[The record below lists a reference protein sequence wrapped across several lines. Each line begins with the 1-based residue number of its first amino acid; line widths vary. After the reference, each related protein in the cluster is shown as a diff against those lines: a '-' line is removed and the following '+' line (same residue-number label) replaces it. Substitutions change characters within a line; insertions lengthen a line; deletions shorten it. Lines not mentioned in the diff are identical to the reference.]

1 MSSKH
6 PKPWHRGSVFG
17 TGRRVLLDREQ
28 RAVFRAKLTLQ
39 RKPGRLSSSALRLAH
54 IMLDKLGVD
63 GRLDPSIATLA
74 ELARVDQ
81 STVVRCLGRLKA
93 CGFLEWTRRLVR
105 CAAGG
110 WRVEQASNAY
120 VLAVPASDTHFAP
133 PVLLKGFKAV
143 GSGSERSSR
152 ENAARQI
159 RALGHLVPPH
169 WEL

>member
-1 MSSKH
+1 M
-6 PKPWHRGSVFG
+6 PKWRKGSEFG
-17 TGRRVLLDREQ
+17 PGCRVPLDREQ

-39 RKPGRLSSSALRLAH
+39 RKPGRLSSSALRLAL
-54 IMLDKLGVD
+54 IMLDKLGAD

-74 ELARVDQ
+74 ELARIDQ

-93 CGFLEWTRRLVR
+93 CGFLDWTRRLVR

-120 VLAVPASDTHFAP
+120 VLTVPASDTHFAP
-133 PVLLKGFKAV
+133 PVLLRGFKAV
-143 GSGSERSSR
+143 GSGSERGSFES
-152 ENAARQI
+152 AARQL
-159 RALGHLVPPH
+159 RTLGHPVPPH

>member
-1 MSSKH
+1 M
-6 PKPWHRGSVFG
+6 PKWRSDSEFG
-17 TGRRVLLDREQ
+17 TGRRMPLDREQ

-39 RKPGRLSSSALRLAH
+39 RKPGRLSSSAVRLAH
-54 IMLDKLGVD
+54 ILLDKLGVD

-74 ELARVDQ
+74 ELARVNA

-110 WRVEQASNAY
+110 WRVEQTSNAY
-120 VLAVPASDTHFAP
+120 VLTVPASDMHFAP
-133 PVLLKGFKAV
+133 VVLLRVFKTVAN
-143 GSGSERSSR
+143 GSGESSY
-152 ENAARQI
+152 ESAARQL
-159 RALGHLVPPH
+159 RALGWPVPPA